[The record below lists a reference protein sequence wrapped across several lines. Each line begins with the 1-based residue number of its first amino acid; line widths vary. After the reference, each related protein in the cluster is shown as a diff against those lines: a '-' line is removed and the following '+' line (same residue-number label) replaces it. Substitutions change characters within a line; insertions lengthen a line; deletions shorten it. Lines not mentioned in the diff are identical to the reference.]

1 MQRALAALVG
11 GVAVLTA
18 AVGLFGAVL
27 GGRLVTSMGT
37 SLTEGL
43 ALTSQALV
51 AADST
56 IVVAADALDEV
67 AGSMDGLATT
77 SLIVGGTLESSHE
90 LLAEV
95 AEITGEDIPVSLDSF
110 RSSIPGL
117 VRAASA
123 IDRTLR
129 ALNLF
134 TTDDYDPEVPL
145 DEAISQLDEDLA
157 DLPDRL
163 RRQAVLLERANDGMV
178 GVSQRMYETA
188 GDVVDLRMTLTR
200 AADVLAEYETT
211 TAEARELIAEVTAR
225 VEAEVPLARTGV
237 ILVGVVLAV
246 SQVGSG
252 LLAWLLWSGAVALPP
267 LLGQQPESEGDT
279 DEVDP
284 DEA

>member
-1 MQRALAALVG
+1 MQRALAVLVG

-27 GGRLVTSMGT
+27 GGRLVTSLGT
-37 SLTEGL
+37 SLTDGL
-43 ALTSQALV
+43 ALTSQALA

-77 SLIVGGTLESSHE
+77 SLIVGGSLENSHD

-95 AEITGEDIPVSLDSF
+95 AEITGEDIPASLDSF

-134 TTDDYDPEVPL
+134 TSDDYDPEVPL

-178 GVSQRMYETA
+178 GVTQRMYETA
-188 GDVVDLRMTLTR
+188 RDVVDLRMTLTK
-200 AADVLAEYETT
+200 ASDVLAEYETT
-211 TAEARELIAEVTAR
+211 TADARELIAEVTAR

-237 ILVGVVLAV
+237 VLMGVVLAV

-252 LLAWLLWSGAVALPP
+252 LLAWLLWSGTVVLPSLP
-267 LLGQQPESEGDT
+267 VREPEPEGDT
-279 DEVDP
+279 EEIDP
-284 DEA
+284 QET

>member
-95 AEITGEDIPVSLDSF
+95 AEITGEDIPASLDSF

-211 TAEARELIAEVTAR
+211 TAEARELIAEITAR

-237 ILVGVVLAV
+237 ILVGVVLAI

-252 LLAWLLWSGAVALPP
+252 VLAWLLWSGAVALPT
-267 LLGQQPESEGDT
+267 LLGHQPETDDDT
-279 DEVDP
+279 DDVDHQ
-284 DEA
+284 